1 MIQIVSGTF
10 ISVDLFIHYGSVTNK
25 NELWISMLTLHW
37 TFYWVPQCFS
47 STCLILVFSE
57 SPETKVFT
65 SAFCDLNFPYSLFH
79 ILLVL
84 GCHTSL
90 TTHIS
95 SCYHTQSSLT
105 IFGLGS
111 VDLHEQKQHPNS
123 VKSRRYDLGKVM
135 LEWQISHRFWFCCF
149 KSWM

>member
-1 MIQIVSGTF
+1 MMIQIVSGTF

-25 NELWISMLTLHW
+25 NELWISMFMLHW

-47 STCLILVFSE
+47 STCFILIFSE

-65 SAFCDLNFPYSLFH
+65 FAFWDLNFPYSLFH

-90 TTHIS
+90 TAHIS
-95 SCYHTQSSLT
+95 SHYHTHTVLINCLWTWLRRPPWAEATSYFSQEQEVWFGQS
-105 IFGLGS
+105 
-111 VDLHEQKQHPNS
+111 NA
-123 VKSRRYDLGKVM
+123 
-135 LEWQISHRFWFCCF
+135 
-149 KSWM
+149 WMTNIP